1 MQLLSPAFTTLL
13 RKVRYMISFNRY
25 HNRVKINA
33 NGVHH
38 IEGVSCKCGRK
49 GLTKTVYVDGTR
61 EDYTKEP
68 VRH

>member
-1 MQLLSPAFTTLL
+1 MSF
-13 RKVRYMISFNRY
+13 KRYYNLI
-25 HNRVKINA
+25 KINA

-49 GLTKTVYVDGTR
+49 GLTKTVYVDGSR

-68 VRH
+68 VRW